1 MLRTE
6 RTFQWDGST
15 VPTPAIK
22 GPLAISLDRRR
33 LLTLAGA
40 AAAGIVLAA
49 PALPATSVGGS
60 TTAATSVAPA
70 ALEVGQF
77 LSLIGETFTARILT
91 GEYEDTRGR
100 LVLSD
105 VSVPEAIR
113 GERRPADLRSQPFSL
128 LFTLGAGAIGKS
140 GIVRFEHDAIGNVEL
155 FVHQVRQASSDAP
168 VYEAVLN

>member
-1 MLRTE
+1 MGWLDSPNASDR
-6 RTFQWDGST
+6 GS
-15 VPTPAIK
+15 ACDLI
-22 GPLAISLDRRR
+22 GSSSLADPRRR
-33 LLTLAGA
+33 CCC
-40 AAAGIVLAA
+40 GIVLAA

-91 GEYEDTRGR
+91 GEYEDTRGT
-100 LVLSD
+100 L
-105 VSVPEAIR
+105 
-113 GERRPADLRSQPFSL
+113 RPQRCLCSGDDPWRAPSSGSAQPTFQPAL
-128 LFTLGAGAIGKS
+128 HPGQPARVGKS

-168 VYEAVLN
+168 VYEAVLNCRRIAA